1 MTEERD
7 DEQAE
12 TFNQDQQ
19 EMFQPPATNPGE
31 TRPRTPGT
39 ESIAPLSPPANDEED
54 ASADSGKRKLDNPN
68 LI

>member
-1 MTEERD
+1 MHD

-19 EMFQPPATNPGE
+19 EMFQNPDTKLGE

-39 ESIAPLSPPANDEED
+39 QNVPPVPATD
-54 ASADSGKRKLDNPN
+54 ADDGSGDSAGRTLDNPN
-68 LI
+68 LL

>member
-1 MTEERD
+1 MQD

-19 EMFQPPATNPGE
+19 EMFQNPDTNLGE

-39 ESIAPLSPPANDEED
+39 QNVSPLPPADDSDETSDD
-54 ASADSGKRKLDNPN
+54 ASGTKLDNPN

>member
-1 MTEERD
+1 MHES

-19 EMFQPPATNPGE
+19 EMFQNPDASPGE

-39 ESIAPLSPPANDEED
+39 ENLPPSTTPGAPDEVDGDAADEQLSN
-54 ASADSGKRKLDNPN
+54 S
-68 LI
+68 

>member
-1 MTEERD
+1 MHE

-19 EMFQPPATNPGE
+19 EMFQNPDTRLGE
-31 TRPRTPGT
+31 TRPRTPGAQNVP
-39 ESIAPLSPPANDEED
+39 SVPAADGDEASDD
-54 ASADSGKRKLDNPN
+54 AAAAAGRQLDNPN

>member
-1 MTEERD
+1 MHD

-19 EMFQPPATNPGE
+19 EMFQNPDTKLGE

-39 ESIAPLSPPANDEED
+39 ENVPPVAGDDETSD
-54 ASADSGKRKLDNPN
+54 DSATRKLDNPN

>member
-1 MTEERD
+1 MHE

-19 EMFQPPATNPGE
+19 EMFQNPDTNLGE

-39 ESIAPLSPPANDEED
+39 QNVPPVPAAGDGEGASDDSPD
-54 ASADSGKRKLDNPN
+54 RKLDNPN

>member
-1 MTEERD
+1 MHEAE
-7 DEQAE
+7 DEPAE

-19 EMFQPPATNPGE
+19 EMFQHPGTNLGE

-39 ESIAPLSPPANDEED
+39 ESIAPLSPPANDEE
-54 ASADSGKRKLDNPN
+54 ASGAPGKRKLDNPN

>member
-1 MTEERD
+1 MHE

-19 EMFQPPATNPGE
+19 EMFQNPDTNLGE

-39 ESIAPLSPPANDEED
+39 QNVPPVPATTDDEGAAGD
-54 ASADSGKRKLDNPN
+54 SADRKLNNPN

>member
-1 MTEERD
+1 MQD

-19 EMFQPPATNPGE
+19 EMFQNPDTNLGE

-39 ESIAPLSPPANDEED
+39 ESIPPTDDVE
-54 ASADSGKRKLDNPN
+54 ASGDSARRKLDNPN

>member
-1 MTEERD
+1 MHEER

-19 EMFQPPATNPGE
+19 EMFEHPDTSPGE

-39 ESIAPLSPPANDEED
+39 ENLPPRITDDE
-54 ASADSGKRKLDNPN
+54 DSGAANEQLSKN
-68 LI
+68 

>member
-1 MTEERD
+1 MQDE
-7 DEQAE
+7 EQAE

-19 EMFQPPATNPGE
+19 EMFQNPDTKLGE

-39 ESIAPLSPPANDEED
+39 ENVSPVAGADETSD
-54 ASADSGKRKLDNPN
+54 DSPTRKLDNPN

>member
-1 MTEERD
+1 MQDE
-7 DEQAE
+7 EQAE

-19 EMFQPPATNPGE
+19 EMFQNPDTKLGE

-39 ESIAPLSPPANDEED
+39 ENVPPVAGDDETSDDSPT
-54 ASADSGKRKLDNPN
+54 RTLDNPN

>member
-1 MTEERD
+1 MHE

-19 EMFQPPATNPGE
+19 EMFQNPDTNLGE

-39 ESIAPLSPPANDEED
+39 QNVPPVTPARDDEGSPD
-54 ASADSGKRKLDNPN
+54 DSPERKLDNPN
-68 LI
+68 LL

>member
-1 MTEERD
+1 MHE

-19 EMFQPPATNPGE
+19 EMFQNPDTNLGE
-31 TRPRTPGT
+31 TRPRTPGA
-39 ESIAPLSPPANDEED
+39 ESIPPADDDE
-54 ASADSGKRKLDNPN
+54 ASDDSGQRKLVNPN

>member
-1 MTEERD
+1 MHD

-19 EMFQPPATNPGE
+19 EMFQNPDTKLGE

-39 ESIAPLSPPANDEED
+39 ESVPPVPAAGGDETSDDSPN
-54 ASADSGKRKLDNPN
+54 RKLDNPN

>member
-1 MTEERD
+1 MQE
-7 DEQAE
+7 DELAE

-19 EMFQPPATNPGE
+19 EMFQNPNTNLGE

-39 ESIAPLSPPANDEED
+39 ESVPPAAPDADKDATDES
-54 ASADSGKRKLDNPN
+54 SARTLDNPN

>member
-1 MTEERD
+1 MHQD

-19 EMFQPPATNPGE
+19 EMFQNPDTKLGE

-39 ESIAPLSPPANDEED
+39 QNVPPISPTDDEAPSGDPAD
-54 ASADSGKRKLDNPN
+54 AKLDNPN

>member
-1 MTEERD
+1 MHED

-19 EMFQPPATNPGE
+19 EMFQNPDTNLGE
-31 TRPRTPGT
+31 TRRRTPGT
-39 ESIAPLSPPANDEED
+39 QNIPPVPAADDDGDETSEG
-54 ASADSGKRKLDNPN
+54 AARRKIYNPN

>member
-1 MTEERD
+1 MQD

-19 EMFQPPATNPGE
+19 EMFQNPDTNLGE
-31 TRPRTPGT
+31 TRRRTPGT
-39 ESIAPLSPPANDEED
+39 QNVSPAPATGDEEAAED
-54 ASADSGKRKLDNPN
+54 TATRIIDNPN

>member
-1 MTEERD
+1 MHEE

-19 EMFQPPATNPGE
+19 EMFQNPGTNLGE

-39 ESIAPLSPPANDEED
+39 ESIPPLSPPRDDQEAPGN
-54 ASADSGKRKLDNPN
+54 SGKRKLDNPN
-68 LI
+68 LL